1 MKDKKD
7 KFIQYGFYLLYAFST
22 VGIFFGMVYAQP
34 LTIFACVIMPIIGVI
49 AVGEYFREKTWP
61 VEGSKDY
68 NKIVDHVRH
77 AIREVR
83 NRKNQ

>member
-7 KFIQYGFYLLYAFST
+7 KFIQYGFYLLYAVST

-34 LTIFACVIMPIIGVI
+34 MMIFMCVTMAFIAVI
-49 AVGEYFREKTWP
+49 AEGEYFREKTWP
-61 VEGSKDY
+61 VEGSEDY

-77 AIREVR
+77 AIHEVR
-83 NRKNQ
+83 SRKNR

>member
-1 MKDKKD
+1 MA
-7 KFIQYGFYLLYAFST
+7 FIA
-22 VGIFFGMVYAQP
+22 
-34 LTIFACVIMPIIGVI
+34 VI
-49 AVGEYFREKTWP
+49 AEGEYFREKTWP

-83 NRKNQ
+83 SRKNR